1 MKKLLYMTALLAVT
15 AGCAKTES
23 APEMSDVVNLS
34 VRVNVSNGADTKAK
48 FDGDSHIKFEK
59 SDAFYAAIAN
69 ESTPTTGVKVGTK
82 STDYA
87 RQYYSIFKTIKD
99 FQPDSPVFEGSFLAS
114 VKQL

>member
-1 MKKLLYMTALLAVT
+1 MKKLLYMTALLAVA

-59 SDAFYAAIAN
+59 GDAFYAAIAK
-69 ESTPTTGVKVGTK
+69 ESTPTTAVKVAYAAT
-82 STDYA
+82 YPA
-87 RQYYSIFKTIKD
+87 RQYYSVFTIEN
-99 FQPDSPVFEGSFLAS
+99 FEAESPVFKGNFYS
-114 VKQL
+114 